1 MIRDRCAC
9 DFNSE
14 NIAESLFSCRSSE
27 AQVVF
32 KAEIFFYSDQPE
44 QLSADNITRFVSA
57 WVSSGSSLTVA
68 GVVLSV
74 DPSCPVVVES
84 LTTEDCVQSLPS
96 NEFVNESS
104 IIIWGPVIGTI
115 IIITVLVTVVL
126 LFFCFQQRKSRSTS
140 LSRPR
145 YVM

>member
-27 AQVVF
+27 TQVVF

-44 QLSADNITRFVSA
+44 QFSADNITRFVSA
-57 WVSSGSSLTVA
+57 WVSSGSSLTVT

-96 NEFVNESS
+96 NEFVNDSS